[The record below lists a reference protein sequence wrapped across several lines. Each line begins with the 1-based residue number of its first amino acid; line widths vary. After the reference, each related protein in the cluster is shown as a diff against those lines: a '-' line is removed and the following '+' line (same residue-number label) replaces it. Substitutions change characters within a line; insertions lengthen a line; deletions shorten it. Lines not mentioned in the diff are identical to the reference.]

1 MASARSKGSGVGH
14 GPDSSDGETGS
25 LMDVLTDLLAVRE
38 DIAADLRAEIG
49 GMSLDNF
56 LVRPRRR
63 FVERYATTDA
73 WTRLD
78 RDAETQLIEQVACL
92 PSAVADDD
100 LKPNSSTFSFIGPSW
115 PSSGLMRPS
124 PASRLG
130 SQRSRPY

>member
-1 MASARSKGSGVGH
+1 
-14 GPDSSDGETGS
+14 
-25 LMDVLTDLLAVRE
+25 MDVLTDLLAVRE

-56 LVRPRRR
+56 VIRPRRR

-78 RDAETQLIEQVACL
+78 RDAETELIEQVACL

-100 LKPNSSTFSFIGPSW
+100 LKPNSSTFSLSDRAGP
-115 PSSGLMRPS
+115 PPG
-124 PASRLG
+124 
-130 SQRSRPY
+130 